1 MPLGDLMSFVYRFM
15 LLLAVTAAMPVSA
28 AHAYLDPAS
37 TSIALQAI
45 VGAVAAY
52 MIAGKY
58 YLKKFF
64 GLFRRSE
71 KSEKSD
77 EQATD

>member
-1 MPLGDLMSFVYRFM
+1 MSFAYRLM
-15 LLLAVTAAMPVSA
+15 LLLAATIAMPISA

-52 MIAGKY
+52 LLAGKY
-58 YLKKFF
+58 YLQKFF
-64 GLFRRSE
+64 GLFRRSQKADE
-71 KSEKSD
+71 TE
-77 EQATD
+77 EQAAD